1 MSRLSRFV
9 FAVVVSAISLWGQDW
24 VPTRIVAITEYPTLA
39 WIAHF
44 TGDVV
49 IKCLL
54 NRDGS
59 VASAEPVSGPGLL
72 KDQARRNAMLWRFR
86 RASRKRTNNYSFT
99 LTYRYKLEGD
109 PEDGRHASFAV
120 DLPGLV
126 DIVAHLP
133 PPMID

>member
-1 MSRLSRFV
+1 MGAGLGANSNR
-9 FAVVVSAISLWGQDW
+9 GDH
-24 VPTRIVAITEYPTLA
+24 RIPDARVDCPL
-39 WIAHF
+39 HR
-44 TGDVV
+44 GCV